1 MENREDILRLCGQS
15 SCQYRENEPLKH
27 YTSFRIG
34 GPAAVMLFPKSTEEV
49 AKAIRL
55 LHGQC
60 RLFVMGKGS
69 NLLAAD
75 QGFDGVILLLG
86 QDFSRI
92 AVEGETLICEAGAT
106 MAKACQAAL
115 ENGLTGLEFSWG
127 IPGSVG
133 GGAYMNAGAY
143 GGEYKDVVAWC
154 EHVDENG
161 TIGRFSGEEL
171 EYRYRRSVYSG
182 KNYCITKVALKLQ
195 KGDPAAIQAK
205 MDDLLGRRKAKQPLE
220 YPSAGST
227 FKRPE
232 GAYAAALI
240 EQCGLKGFRIGDAMV
255 SEKHSGFLINA
266 GNATCR
272 EVLELAAHVQQVVKE
287 QTGFTLERE
296 VQLLR

>member
-15 SCQYRENEPLKH
+15 GCQYRENEPLKH

-171 EYRYRRSVYSG
+171 EYRYRRSV
-182 KNYCITKVALKLQ
+182 
-195 KGDPAAIQAK
+195 
-205 MDDLLGRRKAKQPLE
+205 
-220 YPSAGST
+220 
-227 FKRPE
+227 
-232 GAYAAALI
+232 
-240 EQCGLKGFRIGDAMV
+240 
-255 SEKHSGFLINA
+255 
-266 GNATCR
+266 
-272 EVLELAAHVQQVVKE
+272 
-287 QTGFTLERE
+287 
-296 VQLLR
+296 